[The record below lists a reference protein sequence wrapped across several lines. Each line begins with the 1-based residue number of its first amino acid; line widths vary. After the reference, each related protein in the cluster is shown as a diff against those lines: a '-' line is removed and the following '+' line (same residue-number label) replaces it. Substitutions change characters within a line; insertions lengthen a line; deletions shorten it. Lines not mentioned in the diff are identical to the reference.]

1 MYTFQS
7 MDWSLIVHKNLH
19 HFSPGFSLSL
29 SLSLSVSLS
38 LSLSLSLSVSVSLCL
53 CLSLSLSLSVSFIL
67 YFKVFLKILQNS
79 QENTCARVSFL
90 IKLQAKAC
98 NLIKKRL
105 QQRSFLVNFKKFLR
119 TPFLQN
125 TSWRNVH
132 HFVYV
137 LLIFFRFHKC
147 FNIFHLR
154 KDFITNRFFHFNMR
168 FFIFLLPWHEEVVGF
183 SLK

>member
-29 SLSLSVSLS
+29 SLSFSLS
-38 LSLSLSLSVSVSLCL
+38 LC
-53 CLSLSLSLSVSFIL
+53 IL

-98 NLIKKRL
+98 NLIKKGL
-105 QQRSFLVNFKKFLR
+105 QQRYFLVNFKKFLR

>member
-19 HFSPGFSLSL
+19 HFSPGFSLSP
-29 SLSLSVSLS
+29 SLSVSLS
-38 LSLSLSLSVSVSLCL
+38 FS
-53 CLSLSLSLSVSFIL
+53 
-67 YFKVFLKILQNS
+67 
-79 QENTCARVSFL
+79 CARVSFL

-98 NLIKKRL
+98 NLIKKGL